1 MAQIEAR
8 SAATGRVRLVPE
20 HWLERFP
27 EKWSATEAALEA
39 EVEVGP
45 PDESWTIAEMRG
57 WAEPRGVDLAGLRSH
72 ADILAAVTAAGS
84 THDNGANGAE
94 GQE

>member
-8 SAATGRVRLVPE
+8 STATGRVRLVPE
-20 HWLERFP
+20 HWLDRFP
-27 EKWSATEAALEA
+27 EKWEVTDAAAEAEAAVA
-39 EVEVGP
+39 V
-45 PDESWTIAEMRG
+45 PDETWTIAAMRD
-57 WAEPRGVDLAGLRSH
+57 WAEPRGVDLTGLSRH

-84 THDNGANGAE
+84 TPDNGANGAA